1 MIVIWNKNHFNFWHF
16 GKNIT
21 ISFMIVNKKVTTRII
36 NMKIEFPAVFTRS
49 KFSPIVPAIVTN
61 TTVYGNN
68 VTNWFL
74 YFFMMNLSTTNQLIS
89 KEVKIMSEIVLLHIT
104 VTTPRYV
111 STMERLTNVNK
122 MITLAYR
129 INEAWTRCWIIK
141 ISVVMF
147 MFLKEHTTQVLR

>member
-1 MIVIWNKNHFNFWHF
+1 
-16 GKNIT
+16 
-21 ISFMIVNKKVTTRII
+21 MIVNQKVNTRII
-36 NMKIEFPAVFTRS
+36 NMKIEFPAVLTRS
-49 KFSPIVPAIVTN
+49 KFSLIVPAIVTN
-61 TTVYGNN
+61 TTVYRNN
-68 VTNWFL
+68 VTNWFID
-74 YFFMMNLSTTNQLIS
+74 FFIMNISTTNQLIS

-111 STMERLTNVNK
+111 NTMERLTNVNK

-147 MFLKEHTTQVLR
+147 MFLSFSSFLFK

>member
-21 ISFMIVNKKVTTRII
+21 ISFMIVNKKVNTRII

-49 KFSPIVPAIVTN
+49 KFSLIVPAIVTN

-147 MFLKEHTTQVLR
+147 MFLSFSSFLFK